1 MLKVLLVDDEM
12 FVRKGMHELIDWHG
26 LGMEIAG
33 EAENGLEALD
43 RAECLQPDVII
54 TDIRMPVLDGLELIR
69 SVVKSPNLEPVFI
82 IISGYHDFKYA
93 QQAIRYGVQ
102 DYILKPID
110 EEEMTATL
118 QKAGNLIRTKRKHV
132 FLPEEQAS
140 SLMLENMIKGQVH
153 KAEEHRYAEML
164 GIGHQASLMI
174 ALIEPQQGLEVRTVT
189 LQQLRE
195 CLHPLEEDGFS
206 IFVMEEQR
214 GRFGLMLLWKG
225 QISKRHV
232 EDKLHAIHKE
242 LSEHLHADSG
252 FYAGTLVHEIC
263 EIPRSYEEAAEAA
276 KHKYAE
282 QGGFVRYTDIRDKS
296 LYVFNVNQEDVDPLI
311 LSLEE
316 RNRSACLA
324 IVNDMFELFHARRFS
339 PQAVTGSLLRC
350 ITGILAVVHEMG
362 GTDAGLQRLKT
373 LAEQS
378 HEGWSLQL
386 LKEAFL
392 AALKEAEGYITQL
405 RMEQSK
411 GDISRIKRYIDAHY
425 TENISLK
432 SIAALFYMNPVYL
445 GRLFRKSYDQYFN
458 EYLLNLRIQEAKKL
472 LRQTDLRMYEVAAR
486 VGFQNADYFVTQFE
500 KIVKMSPTAYRNLL
514 KENGQRG
521 VQ

>member
-174 ALIEPQQGLEVRTVT
+174 ALIEPQQGLEVRTSDSST
-189 LQQLRE
+189 TSRMSSSIGGGWFQYLR
-195 CLHPLEEDGFS
+195 HGGAARQIWSDA
-206 IFVMEEQR
+206 VMEGTNFETSCGRQTACHPQGTER
-214 GRFGLMLLWKG
+214 TFTCRFGFLC
-225 QISKRHV
+225 RH
-232 EDKLHAIHKE
+232 
-242 LSEHLHADSG
+242 
-252 FYAGTLVHEIC
+252 TC
-263 EIPRSYEEAAEAA
+263 
-276 KHKYAE
+276 
-282 QGGFVRYTDIRDKS
+282 T
-296 LYVFNVNQEDVDPLI
+296 
-311 LSLEE
+311 
-316 RNRSACLA
+316 
-324 IVNDMFELFHARRFS
+324 
-339 PQAVTGSLLRC
+339 
-350 ITGILAVVHEMG
+350 
-362 GTDAGLQRLKT
+362 
-373 LAEQS
+373 
-378 HEGWSLQL
+378 
-386 LKEAFL
+386 
-392 AALKEAEGYITQL
+392 
-405 RMEQSK
+405 
-411 GDISRIKRYIDAHY
+411 
-425 TENISLK
+425 
-432 SIAALFYMNPVYL
+432 
-445 GRLFRKSYDQYFN
+445 
-458 EYLLNLRIQEAKKL
+458 
-472 LRQTDLRMYEVAAR
+472 
-486 VGFQNADYFVTQFE
+486 
-500 KIVKMSPTAYRNLL
+500 
-514 KENGQRG
+514 
-521 VQ
+521 